1 MTGKVMEG
9 EDQSGMDRDTMA
21 SQKHYLGYYW
31 LPKHRVKEVAL
42 QNLKLL
48 LSPWIFILSTK
59 SHILMIRVAGDGVAP
74 GRVGKETRGMQT
86 DVKGTGVVH

>member
-59 SHILMIRVAGDGVAP
+59 SHNSLCFS
-74 GRVGKETRGMQT
+74 GKKKKVDECGKNMN
-86 DVKGTGVVH
+86 